1 MRKFTIETAV
11 GIFLIIGFLCFAYI
25 SVKLGNIPLFG
36 SDDYPIK
43 ARFTSVSGLKAGASI
58 EIAGVPVG
66 KVSQVNLVDYE
77 AIVIMLIKK
86 DVKIPD
92 DTVASIRTQGII
104 GDKYIKIN
112 PGGSDKYLKPNDEI
126 IDTESA
132 IDIEELI
139 SKYIFGKV

>member
-11 GIFLIIGFLCFAYI
+11 GVFLIIGFLCFAYI
-25 SVKLGNIPLFG
+25 SVRLGNVPLFG
-36 SDDYPIK
+36 SDNYPIK
-43 ARFTSVSGLKAGASI
+43 ARFNSVSGLKEGASI
-58 EIAGVPVG
+58 EIAGVPIG
-66 KVSQVNLVDYE
+66 KVSAIKLVDYE
-77 AIVIMLIKK
+77 AIVTMSINN
-86 DVKIPD
+86 DVKLPD

-112 PGGSDKYLKPNDEI
+112 PGGSDEYLKPNAEI

>member
-25 SVKLGNIPLFG
+25 SVKLGNVPLLG
-36 SDDYPIK
+36 SDDYPLK
-43 ARFTSVSGLKAGASI
+43 ARFGSVSGLKTGAVI
-58 EIAGVPVG
+58 EIAGVPIGTVG
-66 KVSQVNLVDYE
+66 QIDLVDYE
-77 AIVIMLIKK
+77 AIVHLSINKNIKL
-86 DVKIPD
+86 PD

-104 GDKYIKIN
+104 GDKYIKMN
-112 PGGSDKYLKPNDEI
+112 PGGSDEYLKPNDEI